1 MSQKYTISFDD
12 YTDTE
17 VDIPPEYWSIEK
29 YRATLGHKVNHS
41 FKKANT
47 VFGNAI
53 HPRFGSILTVFATK
67 DIKKGEE
74 ILVDY
79 RYGYDSVVDLWY
91 AKLYEDEMGKPFP
104 GKNVLNESNL
114 EAIFDVSDNLFQH
127 L

>member
-1 MSQKYTISFDD
+1 MTQKNLINFDPD
-12 YTDTE
+12 TDTDI
-17 VDIPPEYWSIEK
+17 DIPPEYWNIEK

-47 VFGNAI
+47 VYGRAI
-53 HPRFGSILTVFATK
+53 HPRFGPILTVFATK

-79 RYGYDSVVDLWY
+79 EYGYDSVVDLWY

-104 GKNVLNESNL
+104 GKNILNESNP
-114 EAIFDVSDNLFQH
+114 EDIFYVSYNLFQH